1 MKYEKLGTTDISVS
15 KICIGGMS
23 FGKDEAHPEVWALDE
38 HETEAMI
45 CHAFDLGVNFID
57 TANTYAQGRS
67 EEMIGKALKSLS
79 IPRDKAVI
87 ATKVFFNEGRL
98 KKDAILREIDGSL
111 KRLRTDYVDLYQ
123 IHRFDY
129 PL

>member
-45 CHAFDLGVNFID
+45 GHAFDLGGQF
-57 TANTYAQGRS
+57 
-67 EEMIGKALKSLS
+67 
-79 IPRDKAVI
+79 
-87 ATKVFFNEGRL
+87 
-98 KKDAILREIDGSL
+98 
-111 KRLRTDYVDLYQ
+111 
-123 IHRFDY
+123 H
-129 PL
+129 

>member
-45 CHAFDLGVNFID
+45 GHAFDLGGSI
-57 TANTYAQGRS
+57 
-67 EEMIGKALKSLS
+67 SLT
-79 IPRDKAVI
+79 PP
-87 ATKVFFNEGRL
+87 TPM
-98 KKDAILREIDGSL
+98 LRAEA
-111 KRLRTDYVDLYQ
+111 RR
-123 IHRFDY
+123 
-129 PL
+129 